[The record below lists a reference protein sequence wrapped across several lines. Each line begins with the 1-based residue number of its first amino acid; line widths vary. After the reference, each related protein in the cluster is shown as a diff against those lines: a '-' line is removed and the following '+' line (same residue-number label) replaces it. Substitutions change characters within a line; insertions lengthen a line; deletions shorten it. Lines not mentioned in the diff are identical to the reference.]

1 MNFIVSVI
9 SATLG
14 YATPVIYASLGE
26 IISQRAGVLNLGLEG
41 VMLIGAVT
49 GYITAV
55 KTGSLA
61 LAILATLLAGALVG
75 LFYSIMTI
83 TLQANQ
89 VVSGL
94 ALVTLGTG
102 LSGFFGKPYTA
113 ISGIQ
118 SFKNV
123 AVPGLSK
130 IPVLGPML
138 FNQNVMV
145 YALYIL
151 VPLACIYIYK
161 TRPGLKLRAL
171 GENPGALDAAG
182 LNIFRM
188 RYLYVILG
196 AAIVALGGA
205 YITLA
210 YTPGWQDSITAGKGW
225 IASALVIFSS
235 WNPAMAAA
243 GALIFGGVEVLGLR
257 LQVLFPN
264 INIPT
269 YFISMLP
276 YVATVVALILSTGS
290 FRKHRKPGP
299 AALGTYYDR
308 EAR

>member
-1 MNFIVSVI
+1 MDWIVSVVA
-9 SATLG
+9 ATIG
-14 YATPVIYASLGE
+14 YAAPVLYASLGE
-26 IISQRAGVLNLGLEG
+26 IISERAGVLNLGLEG

-55 KTGSLA
+55 ESGSLA
-61 LAILATLLAGALVG
+61 LAILATMLAGMLTGLVYAV
-75 LFYSIMTI
+75 LTV
-83 TLQANQ
+83 TLQTNQ

-94 ALVTLGTG
+94 ALVTVGTG

-113 ISGIQ
+113 VTGLEG
-118 SFKNV
+118 FKNL
-123 AVPGLSK
+123 AIPGLSQ

-138 FNQNVMV
+138 FKQNVMV

-151 VPLACIYIYK
+151 VPLIYVFLYK

-182 LNIFRM
+182 MNVFGM

-196 AAIVALGGA
+196 NAIVALGGA
-205 YITLA
+205 YFTLA
-210 YTPGWQDSITAGKGW
+210 YIPGWQDSITAGKGW
-225 IASALVIFSS
+225 IAAALVIFSS
-235 WNPAMAAA
+235 WNPAMATV

-264 INIPT
+264 IGIPT

-276 YVATVVALILSTGS
+276 YVATVLVLILSTGS

-299 AALGTYYDR
+299 AALGAFYDR

>member
-1 MNFIVSVI
+1 MDFIVSVVA
-9 SATLG
+9 ATLG
-14 YATPVIYASLGE
+14 YAAPVLYASLGE
-26 IISQRAGVLNLGLEG
+26 TISERGGVLNLGLEG

-55 KTGSLA
+55 ETGSLV
-61 LAILATLLAGALVG
+61 LAIAATMLAGALTG
-75 LFYSIMTI
+75 LFYSVLTV
-83 TLQANQ
+83 TLQTNQ

-94 ALVTLGTG
+94 ALVTFGTG

-113 ISGIQ
+113 VTGLEG
-118 SFKNV
+118 FKNI
-123 AVPGLSK
+123 ALPGLSK
-130 IPVLGPML
+130 IPMLGPML
-138 FNQNVMV
+138 FNQNAMI
-145 YALYIL
+145 YALYLL
-151 VPLACIYIYK
+151 VPAACVFIYK

-171 GENPGALDAAG
+171 GENPSALDAAG
-182 LNIFRM
+182 FNIFGM
-188 RYLYVILG
+188 RYFYVILG
-196 AAIVALGGA
+196 NAIVALGGA

-225 IASALVIFSS
+225 IAAALVIFSS
-235 WNPAMAAA
+235 WNPATATL

-264 INIPT
+264 IGIPS

-276 YVATVVALILSTGS
+276 YVATVMVLVLSTGS

-299 AALGTYYDR
+299 AALGSYYDR